1 MFIRLIRP
9 CTIGRPVHACS
20 PVVTVDFIVII
31 TKFQAQRTELIILLT
46 SWHFIIIDLLIL
58 FTTLLFVLSGAI
70 YFASLCFSILI
81 CNKMKI
87 IIVSIS

>member
-9 CTIGRPVHACS
+9 YTIGRPVHAYS

>member
-1 MFIRLIRP
+1 MFIRLIIP
-9 CTIGRPVHACS
+9 HTIGRPVHACS

-58 FTTLLFVLSGAI
+58 FTTLIFVLSRDI

-87 IIVSIS
+87 IIISIS